1 MQDCQTPF
9 LREAETSTSLHS
21 NGCRILERFTP
32 SLQSLSLPPVK
43 KLDTLAQLTKILA
56 EANTKIDELTRARDK
71 WHNLYWEV
79 QQEIAVLRTQTWP
92 LCDECT
98 TVKDETPEGKTF
110 ERCFRCTPD
119 ADKTRLL
126 EIAETEAR

>member
-1 MQDCQTPF
+1 M
-9 LREAETSTSLHS
+9 
-21 NGCRILERFTP
+21 
-32 SLQSLSLPPVK
+32 
-43 KLDTLAQLTKILA
+43 AQLTKILA

-71 WHNLYWEV
+71 WHHLYWEV
-79 QQEIAVLRTQTWP
+79 QQEIAVLRTQTWL

-126 EIAETEAR
+126 EIAETEARYWRESYDHLFEEHQELLYNNDARGAYDTCR